1 MFLVFLMDS
10 SDPIHY
16 SSVNYP
22 YVISLKRLCSTIKMK
37 HFLQKKLLFCSNV
50 CVIKKKALTLHTILY
65 YYVYARV
72 CSAYIHT

>member
-37 HFLQKKLLFCSNV
+37 HFLQKKTAFLFKRLRN
-50 CVIKKKALTLHTILY
+50 
-65 YYVYARV
+65 
-72 CSAYIHT
+72 